1 MNKVMFVSDL
11 DCGGLPPEI
20 CKQLSREEQTIKI
33 RIDMRKFGK
42 AVTVVEGLP
51 SDKETLKSIAKA
63 LKTKLTAGDTYRDYG
78 VIKLQGDHMHRVKKI
93 LVNEIGFPQENVL
106 IVD

>member
-1 MNKVMFVSDL
+1 MVVSGL

-20 CKQLSREEQTIKI
+20 CEQLGREEQVIKI
-33 RIDMRKFGK
+33 RVDMRKFGK

-51 SDKETLKSIAKA
+51 SDKETLKTIAKA
-63 LKTKLTAGDTYRDYG
+63 LKTKLAAGGTYRDDG
-78 VIKLQGDHMHRVKKI
+78 VIELQGDHRHRVKEI
-93 LVNEIGFPQENVL
+93 LVNEFGFPPENVL

>member
-1 MNKVMFVSDL
+1 MVVSEL

-20 CKQLSREEQTIKI
+20 CEQLSREEQVIKI
-33 RIDMRKFGK
+33 RVDMRKFGK

-63 LKTKLTAGDTYRDYG
+63 LKTKLAAGGTYRDDG
-78 VIKLQGDHMHRVKKI
+78 VIELQGDHRHRVKEI
-93 LVNEIGFPQENVL
+93 LVNEFGFPPENVL

>member
-1 MNKVMFVSDL
+1 MVVSGL

-20 CKQLSREEQTIKI
+20 CEQLGREEQVIKI
-33 RIDMRKFGK
+33 RVDMRKFGK
-42 AVTVVEGLP
+42 AVTVIEGLP

-63 LKTKLTAGDTYRDYG
+63 LKTKLAAGGTYRDDG
-78 VIKLQGDHMHRVKKI
+78 VIELQGDHRHRVKEI
-93 LVNEIGFPQENVL
+93 LVNEFGFPPENVL